1 MTAVIPLKNTAMFY
15 DFLKKKSNEFDDF
28 EFVTQA
34 QYFDELLARDSVE
47 RRELQELFDA
57 QIFWRLWLTNTKVLK
72 MYTAMLIELSCY
84 MLLMDEYG
92 ITVKIEGER

>member
-34 QYFDELLARDSVE
+34 QYFDELLARDSIE
-47 RRELQELFDA
+47 WRELQSLFDA
-57 QIFWRLWLTNTKVLK
+57 QIFWRLWLCDTKSLK
-72 MYTAMLIELSCY
+72 MYTAMIIELSCY
-84 MLLMDEYG
+84 MCLMDKYG
-92 ITVKIEGER
+92 INVKIKGEL